1 MARTTRAAV
10 KNIID
15 TSLTDGQVDAF
26 LSDANTWVTD
36 FLGGEGL
43 SPGRLTIIE
52 KYLTAHYITLRD
64 PRLRDQTQDDIRE
77 TYQRDTQVTEYV
89 RQAAAEDPTGIVKAE
104 LILQD
109 TAATVKWRKG
119 VYDPD

>member
-1 MARTTRAAV
+1 MARTTRADV
-10 KNIID
+10 LDIID

-43 SPGRLTIIE
+43 SSGRLTIIE

-77 TYQRDTQVTEYV
+77 TYQRDTQVTEYL
-89 RQAAAEDPTGIVKAE
+89 RAAIANDPTGIVRGRFLDQE
-104 LILQD
+104 G
-109 TAATVKWRKG
+109 TANVKYRVG
-119 VYDPD
+119 LYDPD